1 MAIIDIGIRT
11 AGRSAAPP
19 EAVLEPADPSN
30 PDRPPRPKSLE
41 FEDLGFTRRERMVRW
56 MSPKQLLAT
65 AVKVLVSSF
74 FGAYS
79 DKREIQAGLPSTDP
93 VSYADEPGVDERG
106 VWVDYVADLGDG
118 FGPTYSVASLLARPD
133 LPLAH
138 AGGRPETTSR
148 GRMLVMGG
156 DQVYPVASTIEY
168 RDRTLGPYQ
177 AALPY
182 HPPATAPDLF
192 AIPGNHDWYD
202 GLTSF
207 MRIFCREDWIGGWRT
222 RQRRS
227 YFAVQPRHNW
237 WLWGIDIQFDSYI
250 DQPQFEYFEKLAKS
264 RLKRGDSVVLCSSV
278 PSWVKANQG
287 KKPEHPEAFATLD
300 YFERKIIRSHG
311 ADVRL
316 SLAGDTHHYA
326 RYVAEDGAQRITAG
340 GGGAYLS
347 ATHDLPE
354 TLVLPP
360 KERGA
365 GKSKDPVLFEL
376 ETAYPEKATSKKL
389 RWRVLALPFRNRS
402 MWALIGTVQLLLAW
416 MFHVVLSSGLT
427 TPTGI
432 HAATFV
438 LCLAIVGGVSGFTK
452 SKVPWKRAVGAVHG
466 LIHLALT
473 VAVIDVASTVLH
485 RLEFEHGWFLAG
497 LVVLVGVGGGL
508 LGSWLLAAYLLFA
521 DRWLH
526 CNANELFAAQRNRDY
541 KNFLRLHFDASGG
554 VTVYPVKVAR
564 TPREWRLNWDG
575 GLDDPWMISDQ
586 PLEAELIEEP
596 FTIRPLE
603 IGADLE
609 QELAEAG
616 SRAS

>member
-1 MAIIDIGIRT
+1 MALIDFGTRT
-11 AGRSAAPP
+11 SGRSVATP
-19 EAVLEPADPSN
+19 EASPEPADPSN
-30 PDRPPRPKSLE
+30 PDRPARPKSLE
-41 FEDLGFTRRERMVRW
+41 FEDLGFIRREHMVRW

-65 AVKVLVSSF
+65 AVKVLVSSY

-79 DKREIQAGLPSTDP
+79 DKREIQAGLPSSDP
-93 VSYADEPGVDERG
+93 VSYTDEPGVEERG

-118 FGPTYSVASLLARPD
+118 FGPTYSVASLLARQD

-138 AGGRPETTSR
+138 DGGPSKDTCR

-182 HPPATAPDLF
+182 SPQVPAPDLF
-192 AIPGNHDWYD
+192 AVPGNHDWYD

-227 YFAVQPRHNW
+227 YFAVKPRENW

-250 DQPQFEYFEKLAKS
+250 DQPQFEYFENLAKT
-264 RLKRGDSVVLCSSV
+264 RLKRGDSVVLCSAV

-287 KKPEHPEAFATLD
+287 KDPENPDAFATLD
-300 YFERKIIRSHG
+300 YFERKIIRHHG
-311 ADVRL
+311 AEVRL
-316 SLAGDTHHYA
+316 SLAGDAHHYA
-326 RYVAEDGAQRITAG
+326 RYVAKDGAQRITAG

-347 ATHDLPE
+347 ATHNLPK

-365 GKSKDPVLFEL
+365 GKSKDPVPFEL
-376 ETAYPEKATSKKL
+376 EIAYPEQATSKKL
-389 RWRVLALPFRNRS
+389 RWRVLALPFRNWS
-402 MWALIGTVQLLLAW
+402 LGAFIGTVQLLLAW
-416 MFHVVLSSGLT
+416 MLHAVLSSGLT
-427 TPTGI
+427 SPTGM

-438 LCLAIVGGVSGFTK
+438 LCLAVVWGVSGFTK
-452 SKVPWKRAVGAVHG
+452 SKRAWKRAVGALHG
-466 LIHLALT
+466 LLHLALT
-473 VAVIDVASTVLH
+473 VAVIEVASSVLH
-485 RLEFEHGWFLAG
+485 WLRFEDGWYLAG
-497 LVVLVGVGGGL
+497 FVVLVGVGGGL
-508 LGSWLLAAYLLFA
+508 LGSWLLATYLLFA
-521 DRWLH
+521 DRWLD
-526 CNANELFAAQRNRDY
+526 CNGNELFAAQRNRDY
-541 KNFLRLHFDASGG
+541 KSFLRLHFDCSGG
-554 VTVYPVKVAR
+554 VTVYPVKVAK
-564 TPREWRLNWDG
+564 TPRTWTRNVEG
-575 GLDDPWMISDQ
+575 VLDDPWLTPGE

-596 FTIRPLE
+596 FTILPLA

-609 QELAEAG
+609 QELAAG